1 MTAGKA
7 TGKDRDYQVFC
18 RDLLLKQYGSNGL
31 RLYEGDGIDVPFD
44 VGGTPRTLDVALVD
58 CEGNIIVAECRRRIS
73 KTKLTDSDTF
83 AHRVELI
90 RKETGRQVAGV
101 FLTKKQ
107 FQLGVVKSAAWEGI
121 DVIVCPDGQS
131 LQNYVLSSQLYD
143 AERDKR
149 LQKVLGYFTG
159 SLGLSGSLS
168 LTVIRGQGEILN

>member
-73 KTKLTDSDTF
+73 KTKGIVNLTGLLCTAS
-83 AHRVELI
+83 ARRGIRV
-90 RKETGRQVAGV
+90 
-101 FLTKKQ
+101 
-107 FQLGVVKSAAWEGI
+107 
-121 DVIVCPDGQS
+121 P
-131 LQNYVLSSQLYD
+131 
-143 AERDKR
+143 
-149 LQKVLGYFTG
+149 
-159 SLGLSGSLS
+159 
-168 LTVIRGQGEILN
+168 